1 MTRSFLRISALAAVA
16 IAALAAVAIAATGAG
31 TIAPALQ
38 SNPAPV
44 APPTAYAPNHV
55 IVAFDAGVSAT
66 ARARVRAQV
75 DTRSH
80 KALSSRATDT
90 EVLTIGATDV
100 PTAVATLK
108 KNPNV
113 RFAEP
118 DWIVTAS
125 AESNDRYVTGG
136 STWGLYG
143 SDTSPL
149 NVFGSAAMAS
159 WSAGRGGSRSIAV
172 GIIDTGIN
180 ILHPDLSHNHLS
192 NIWRNPVDNT
202 VNGLD
207 EDGNGFIDD
216 VNGWD
221 FHNNNNTV
229 YDSATADAHGTHV
242 AGTIGAL
249 GSNSI
254 GVAGVNWDVTMIP
267 AKFLGPNGGF
277 ISNAVKAA
285 DYLTA
290 LKVKYNFDPNDDP
303 TIGVNIVATNNS
315 WGGGGFSQA
324 MLDAINRGGNA
335 GILFVAAAGNGGS
348 DGRGDNN
355 DTTVTYPSNYQCTN
369 AGTVTDPVSRG
380 WDCVVAVAAI
390 RSDGALATFSNYGE
404 NTVDLGAPGQ
414 AIYSTLPGNNYG
426 SYSGTSMAAP
436 HVTGSIALC
445 RASSPGMTPATT
457 RSTLLASREFTE
469 SLTGKTVTTGVITG
483 GRLNADAFAISC
495 AEQQGGDP
503 LNLTQNTDPLTP
515 PGVFSKTSPV
525 NNATGINRSAALSW
539 APPQTPAPL
548 AASYEVCIDTV
559 NDNVCAGNWTPFGA
573 NVTGVTARLAAR
585 TAYYWQVLAI
595 NPDGATAANATNAAN
610 PPIIWW
616 KLTTR

>member
-16 IAALAAVAIAATGAG
+16 IAALAAVAIAATSAG
-31 TIAPALQ
+31 TVAPALQ

-44 APPTAYAPNHV
+44 APPTAYAPDHV

-159 WSAGRGGSRSIAV
+159 WSAGRDGSRSIAV

-180 ILHPDLSHNHLS
+180 ILHPDLSN

-207 EDGNGFIDD
+207 EDGNGFTDD

-355 DTTVTYPSNYQCTN
+355 DTTVTYPSNYQCT
-369 AGTVTDPVSRG
+369 TVSRV

-390 RSDGALATFSNYGE
+390 RSDGALATFSNYGAE
-404 NTVDLGAPGQ
+404 TVDLGAPGQ
-414 AIYSTLPGNNYG
+414 AIYSTLPGNSYG
-426 SYSGTSMAAP
+426 SYSGTSMATP

-445 RASSPGMTPATT
+445 RASYPGMAPDDT
-457 RSTLLASREFTE
+457 RVALLASRTVTE

-495 AEQQGGDP
+495 AQQQGGTP
-503 LNLTQNTDPLTP
+503 LNLTQDTDPLTP
-515 PGVFSKTSPV
+515 PGIFSKTSPA
-525 NNATGINRSAALSW
+525 NNATGINRNAALSW
-539 APPQTPAPL
+539 APPRAPL

-559 NDNVCAGNWTPFGA
+559 NDNVCAGNWTPFGE

-585 TAYYWQVLAI
+585 TTYYWQVLAI
-595 NPDGATAANATNAAN
+595 NPDGATAANAADS
-610 PPIIWW
+610 PIIWW

>member
-1 MTRSFLRISALAAVA
+1 MTPSFLRISALAAVA

-31 TIAPALQ
+31 TVASALQ

-75 DTRSH
+75 GTRSH

-100 PTAVATLK
+100 PTAVAALE

-118 DWIVTAS
+118 DWIVTASAS

-143 SDTSPL
+143 L
-149 NVFGSAAMAS
+149 NTFPANEFGSAAMRS
-159 WSAGRGGSRSIAV
+159 WSFERVGSDDIAV
-172 GIIDTGIN
+172 GIIDTGID
-180 ILHPDLSHNHLS
+180 ILHEDLID
-192 NIWRNPVDNT
+192 NIWTNPGEIAGDGIDN
-202 VNGLD
+202 
-207 EDGNGFIDD
+207 DGNGKIDD

-221 FHNNNNTV
+221 FYNNNNTV
-229 YDSATADAHGTHV
+229 YDTRDGDKHGTHV

-249 GSNSI
+249 GGNSI

-267 AKFLGPNGGF
+267 AKFLGPKGGK
-277 ISNAVKAA
+277 ISNAIRAL
-285 DYLTA
+285 DYLTD
-290 LKVKYNFDPNDDP
+290 LKGRHSLNL
-303 TIGVNIVATNNS
+303 VATNNS

-348 DGRGDNN
+348 DGVGDNN
-355 DTTVTYPSNYQCTN
+355 NTTVNYPSNYVCTT
-369 AGTVTDPVSRG
+369 ASRG

-390 RSDGALATFSNYGE
+390 RSDGELATFSNYGAD
-404 NTVDLGAPGQ
+404 TVDLGAPGQ
-414 AIYSTLPGNNYG
+414 AIYSTLPGNSYG
-426 SYSGTSMAAP
+426 SYSGTSMATP

-445 RASSPGMTPATT
+445 RASSPDMAPDVT
-457 RSTLLASREFTE
+457 RSKLLASRTVTD
-469 SLTGKTVTTGVITG
+469 SLIGKTVTTGETGEITG

-495 AEQQGGDP
+495 AQQQGLP
-503 LNLTQNTDPLTP
+503 ALNLTHADPGDRP
-515 PGVFSKTSPV
+515 DDFDKTSPYIDE
-525 NNATGINRSAALSW
+525 TGINARGAVLSW
-539 APPQTPAPL
+539 LESPGAD
-548 AASYEVCIDTV
+548 SYEVCIDTV
-559 NDNVCAGNWTPFGA
+559 NDNVCAGNWTPLGVD
-573 NVTGVTARLAAR
+573 VTEVTAPRLAAKK
-585 TAYYWQVLAI
+585 AYYWQVLAI
-595 NPDGATAANATNAAN
+595 NTDGATAADSGL
-610 PPIIWW
+610 WL
-616 KLTTR
+616 KFTTK

>member
-1 MTRSFLRISALAAVA
+1 MTRSFLRISALAAVT

-31 TIAPALQ
+31 TVAPALQ

-55 IVAFDAGVSAT
+55 IVAFDADVSAT

-75 DTRSH
+75 GTRSH

-100 PTAVATLK
+100 PTAVAALK

-180 ILHPDLSHNHLS
+180 ILHPDLSN

-221 FHNNNNTV
+221 FHNDNNTV

-254 GVAGVNWDVTMIP
+254 GVAGVNWNVTMIP
-267 AKFLGPNGGF
+267 AKFLGPAGGF
-277 ISNAVKAA
+277 ISNAIEAA

-348 DGRGDNN
+348 DGRGDDN
-355 DTTVTYPSNYQCTN
+355 DTTVTYPSNYRCTN
-369 AGTVTDPVSRG
+369 AGAGNDTRG

-390 RSDGALATFSNYGE
+390 RSDGALATFSNYGV

-414 AIYSTLPGNNYG
+414 AIYSTLPGNSYG
-426 SYSGTSMAAP
+426 SYSGTSMATP

-457 RSTLLASREFTE
+457 RSTLLASRTVTE
-469 SLTGKTVTTGVITG
+469 SLTLTTVTPG

-495 AEQQGGDP
+495 AEQQGGTP
-503 LNLTQNTDPLTP
+503 LNLTPPTP
-515 PGVFSKTSPV
+515 TRNRPGVFSKTSPA
-525 NNATGINRSAALSW
+525 NDATGVNRSAALSW
-539 APPQTPAPL
+539 APASL
-548 AASYEVCIDTV
+548 VASYEVCIDTV

-595 NPDGATAANATNAAN
+595 NPDGATAANAANAAT
-610 PPIIWW
+610 WW